1 MWLTKF
7 QEKIIESMMED
18 MQRISD
24 DRSLSFPLLKPS
36 QHLGSQKN
44 TLMSSVTKNALN
56 LLVSQNVLQKK
67 THMNKKWKKNE
78 KSQEKLTCLERMLYI
93 NQALTSK
100 FDFLSIKIQLP
111 SPNFNQ
117 K

>member
-1 MWLTKF
+1 MWLKKF

-44 TLMSSVTKNALN
+44 TLMSSVTKSALN
-56 LLVSQNVLQKK
+56 LSCITKCSAEKLVR
-67 THMNKKWKKNE
+67 TKNE
-78 KSQEKLTCLERMLYI
+78 KNEKKAKK
-93 NQALTSK
+93 N
-100 FDFLSIKIQLP
+100 
-111 SPNFNQ
+111 
-117 K
+117 